1 MRTGGQDSLN
11 QKPQVSVAEGKRGS
25 RTYVTGSYACA
36 MPVLYEATDGSEVT
50 CDNISVVTELSFSF
64 ITEVERTITPH
75 TSYEELVA
83 QQSAEIEEIMR
94 NEVQRFYDSWNQ
106 KLEDLKY
113 RNSKLRSGEE
123 LTEDHHETFGEE
135 KQKLSDGEAEE
146 VDELSDDFN
155 EMNKSGRDSP
165 FA

>member
-1 MRTGGQDSLN
+1 M
-11 QKPQVSVAEGKRGS
+11 
-25 RTYVTGSYACA
+25 
-36 MPVLYEATDGSEVT
+36 
-50 CDNISVVTELSFSF
+50 
-64 ITEVERTITPH
+64 ERVITPH

-94 NEVQRFYDSWNQ
+94 HEVQRFYDSWNK

-135 KQKLSDGEAEE
+135 KEKLSDDEAEE

-155 EMNKSGRDSP
+155 EVNKDARKSP